1 MLVNHPRIFFVAPVW
16 EPEDQAPGHV
26 AVAFIVGHVLHG
38 PLQVVG
44 PRPLD
49 GRGVFCTLACW
60 VCGVGWGGDGM
71 LTFDELAHMVDATQ
85 LVRGGW
91 GGG

>member
-1 MLVNHPRIFFVAPVW
+1 MQCWVADRKGCLLPMIGRCQSTLL
-16 EPEDQAPGHV
+16 ERGS
-26 AVAFIVGHVLHG
+26 GG
-38 PLQVVG
+38 VVG